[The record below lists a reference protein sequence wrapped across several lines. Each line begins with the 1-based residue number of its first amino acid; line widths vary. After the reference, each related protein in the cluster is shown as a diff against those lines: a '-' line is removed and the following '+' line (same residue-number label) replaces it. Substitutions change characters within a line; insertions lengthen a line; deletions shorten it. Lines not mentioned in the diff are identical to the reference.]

1 MEKDTGWMEA
11 KRVKSAS
18 CRRFLSHSLSLSQT
32 PTQPIVMQA
41 EMPGGQ
47 APFDP
52 AAHGLDAAF
61 RLTDFAKLKG

>member
-1 MEKDTGWMEA
+1 
-11 KRVKSAS
+11 
-18 CRRFLSHSLSLSQT
+18 
-32 PTQPIVMQA
+32 MQA